1 MIGAEGVGGGAIG
14 EQVELLLLD
23 AVFHLTA
30 GTVDLLIEGLSRVVF
45 SRQGGDD
52 EAGVGA
58 AGQDLGFGD
67 HAALSGPA
75 FVGAIREVS
84 EESDGLLLLVEEGL
98 GLSQLGGDGVLE
110 AAVAG
115 QAEEIVDLIL
125 LTPVHQLFT
134 GKAGVGPQQDLD
146 LRPDTPQAGD
156 DALDL
161 FEGIGGG
168 IDVGGPEQSQEQ
180 MVA

>member
-1 MIGAEGVGGGAIG
+1 MRSA
-14 EQVELLLLD
+14 EQVELLFLD
-23 AVFHLTA
+23 AVFHLPA
-30 GTVDLLIEGLSRVVF
+30 GTVDLLIEGLSGIVTR
-45 SRQGGDD
+45 RQGGDD

-67 HAALSGPA
+67 HAALTGPA
-75 FVGAIREVS
+75 FLSAVGEVG

-115 QAEEIVDLIL
+115 QAEEIVDLIV
-125 LTPVHQLFT
+125 LTPPHQFFS

-146 LRPDTPQAGD
+146 PGPDPPQVGD
-156 DALDL
+156 DALDVHKGL
-161 FEGIGGG
+161 GGG
-168 IDVGGPEQSQEQ
+168 IDVGGPEQSRE
-180 MVA
+180 